1 MIFPII
7 KNEIIKIFH
16 RKKFLICSII
26 LLVVAL
32 FSVLAVNSENG
43 ERGLQKDKSIE
54 QYYKDQKKSVTDKAK
69 LAEIQTHIDGLDRM
83 IKDYEFEKTHPLA
96 WKDTLKKDVKLMEST
111 DESKMEDP
119 RKEQIKSDITYKK
132 YLLENDIKPISDIKA
147 TGYVLFTDYSLILEY
162 GMIVIFLVAVF
173 MTVDSVSSEYAPPTL
188 KLLLLRPVT
197 KTKLLLGKFLACA
210 ISSSALVV
218 IFNLIFFLFGEI
230 VYGFDSYK
238 YPVRIG
244 PAFKYSSIQNM
255 DLHKFI
261 SVISGTSSIMPL
273 YKFLIE
279 FMILQI
285 IFIIAATSFCIL
297 ISTLIKNNAAA
308 ASIAILFGVAYMILS
323 KIPALSDMSDIM
335 TAFFIALGSSGSIIT
350 RRIVQDTGAYYINTL
365 SASLIMIAWSI
376 LFLGL
381 STIIA
386 EKREE
391 YI

>member
-7 KNEIIKIFH
+7 KNEIIKIFY

-26 LLVVAL
+26 LLLVAA

-43 ERGLQKDKSIE
+43 ERGLRKDKSIE
-54 QYYKDQKKSVTDKAK
+54 QYYKDQKKLVKDKAK
-69 LAEIQTHIDGLDRM
+69 IAEIQTHIDNVDKM
-83 IKDYEFEKTHPLA
+83 VKDYEFQKTHPLA
-96 WKDTLKKDVKLMEST
+96 WKDTLKKDVKLMESVN
-111 DESKMEDP
+111 DSKLDDAK
-119 RKEQIKSDITYKK
+119 KEQRKSEITYKK
-132 YLLENDIKPISDIKA
+132 YLLENNIKPVSSIKA
-147 TGYVLFTDYSLILEY
+147 TGYVLFNDYSLILDY

-230 VYGFDSYK
+230 VYGFDSFK
-238 YPVRIG
+238 YPVSIG
-244 PAFKYSSIQNM
+244 PEFKHSSIQNM

-261 SVISGTSSIMPL
+261 SVIPGTSSIMPL

-297 ISTLIKNNAAA
+297 ISTLIKSNAAA
-308 ASIAILFGVAYMILS
+308 TSTAILFGVAYMILS
-323 KIPALSDMSDIM
+323 KIPALSDKSDIM
-335 TAFFIALGSSGSIIT
+335 PAFFIALGSSVSIIT

-381 STIIA
+381 STIIV

>member
-7 KNEIIKIFH
+7 KNEIIKIFY

-26 LLVVAL
+26 LLLVAA

-43 ERGLQKDKSIE
+43 ERGLRKDKSIE
-54 QYYKDQKKSVTDKAK
+54 QYYKDQKKLVKDKAK
-69 LAEIQTHIDGLDRM
+69 IAEIQTHIDNVDKM
-83 IKDYEFEKTHPLA
+83 VKDYEFQKTHPLA
-96 WKDTLKKDVKLMEST
+96 WKDTLKKDVKLMESVN
-111 DESKMEDP
+111 DSKLDDAK
-119 RKEQIKSDITYKK
+119 KEQRKSEITYKK
-132 YLLENDIKPISDIKA
+132 YLLENNIKPVSSIKA
-147 TGYVLFTDYSLILEY
+147 TGYVLFNDYSLILDY

-230 VYGFDSYK
+230 VYGFDSFK
-238 YPVRIG
+238 YPVSIG
-244 PAFKYSSIQNM
+244 PEFKHSSIQNM

-261 SVISGTSSIMPL
+261 SVIPGTSSIMPL

-297 ISTLIKNNAAA
+297 ISTLIKSNAAA
-308 ASIAILFGVAYMILS
+308 TSTAILFGVAYMILS
-323 KIPALSDMSDIM
+323 KIPALSDKSDIM
-335 TAFFIALGSSGSIIT
+335 PAFFIALGSSVSIIT

-376 LFLGL
+376 LF
-381 STIIA
+381 
-386 EKREE
+386 
-391 YI
+391 

>member
-7 KNEIIKIFH
+7 KNEIIKIFY

-26 LLVVAL
+26 LLLVAA

-43 ERGLQKDKSIE
+43 ERGLRKDKSIE
-54 QYYKDQKKSVTDKAK
+54 QYYKDQKKLVKDKAK
-69 LAEIQTHIDGLDRM
+69 IAEIQTHIDNVDKM
-83 IKDYEFEKTHPLA
+83 VKDYEFQKTHPLA
-96 WKDTLKKDVKLMEST
+96 WKDTLKKDVKLMESVN
-111 DESKMEDP
+111 DSKLDDAK
-119 RKEQIKSDITYKK
+119 KEQRKSEITYKK
-132 YLLENDIKPISDIKA
+132 YLLENNIKPVSSIKA
-147 TGYVLFTDYSLILEY
+147 TGYVLFNDYSLILDY

-230 VYGFDSYK
+230 VYGFDSFK
-238 YPVRIG
+238 YPVSIG
-244 PAFKYSSIQNM
+244 PEFKHSSIQNM

-261 SVISGTSSIMPL
+261 SVIPGTSSIMPL

-297 ISTLIKNNAAA
+297 ISTLIKSNAAA
-308 ASIAILFGVAYMILS
+308 TSTAILFGVAYMILS
-323 KIPALSDMSDIM
+323 KIPALSDKSDIM
-335 TAFFIALGSSGSIIT
+335 PAFL
-350 RRIVQDTGAYYINTL
+350 
-365 SASLIMIAWSI
+365 
-376 LFLGL
+376 
-381 STIIA
+381 
-386 EKREE
+386 
-391 YI
+391 